1 MRILDRHGRARPHW
15 LLVRLLIVLAIVPA
29 ALTAPAPPVRAAPP
43 PVTFNYTSA
52 ANAPI
57 GIDPQAIAVADL
69 NGDGKQDLVV
79 ANCFSNTVSVLLG
92 KGDGTFTP
100 APGSPIPV
108 GACPDAVALTDLN
121 GDGKQ
126 DLVVANYNDYTVSV
140 FLGNGNGTFTPKAG
154 SPFAAGSTPSDL
166 AVGDVTGDGKKDIVV
181 TNKATNT
188 VSVLAGNGNGGF
200 GAPTAIATGSQPLG
214 VALGDVDGQ
223 HGLDILVAN
232 SGDNT
237 VSVLLNNGNGAFS
250 PAPGSPIT
258 VGNIPQEIAL
268 GKINADNALD
278 FVVTNL
284 SDVTNPSDGSVS
296 VFLGNGN
303 GAFTQAA
310 GSPIVFPN
318 TSPIALA
325 LDDINNDSKLDLVVS
340 DSASFGTYV
349 LTGNGNGTFSTV
361 PGQPTITGGV
371 FPFAVAVADVNGDSK
386 KDILTVNEGDNDIS
400 VSLGNGAGAFT
411 TISSPLSFSRA
422 GGAALGD
429 FNGDGKP
436 DIATASGTG
445 TLFVNLGLGNGTF
458 TTVGPF
464 TVGGYGV
471 PTIATGD
478 VNGDGKQDIV
488 YVAASTPNMVT
499 VLLGDGH
506 GGFTTAP
513 SSPFSAGGSCPASV
527 GLVVADLNGD
537 GKQDLAIPD
546 CNGNVDLYYGNGTG
560 TFTAGTP
567 ITGLTGADAIA
578 AADLRGLGR
587 KDLIV
592 TGFSATNTWVLLN
605 DGHGAFSN
613 APDSPLTGNY
623 PSVTV
628 ADVNHDGKPDLI
640 VPGYHG
646 GALAYQFVGVLLG
659 NGDGTFRA
667 AIGSPHIVS
676 QGGGIAVGD
685 LNNDGNLDIAAVG
698 TSAFGFSG
706 GGNLVDVLL
715 GNGDGSFVTDSGS
728 PFPTGYNPVVPLIA
742 DLNGD
747 GKQDIAVAGGT
758 SAVLLNTSP
767 APPTPRPVPTPRP
780 GPPPAGGPPR
790 PIPTPRPGPSP
801 SGGPPLPIPIPRR

>member
-1 MRILDRHGRARPHW
+1 M
-15 LLVRLLIVLAIVPA
+15 VRLLIVLAIVPA
-29 ALTAPAPPVRAAPP
+29 ALIAPAPPVRAAPP

-100 APGSPIPV
+100 APGSPIAV
-108 GACPDAVALTDLN
+108 GTCPEAVVLTDLN
-121 GDGKQ
+121 GDGKP
-126 DLVVANYNDYTVSV
+126 DLVVSNYNDGTVSL

-154 SPFAAGSTPSDL
+154 SPFAAGSTPNFL

-181 TNKATNT
+181 TNTNANT
-188 VSVLAGNGNGGF
+188 VSVLAGDGNGGF
-200 GAPTAIATGSQPLG
+200 GAPTAIATGSQPFG
-214 VALGDVDGQ
+214 VALGDVDGA

-237 VSVLLNNGNGAFS
+237 VSVLLNNGSGAFS

-258 VGNIPQEIAL
+258 VGNTPQEIAL

-278 FVVTNL
+278 FAVTNL

-296 VFLGNGN
+296 VFLNNNNGT

-318 TSPIALA
+318 TSPVAIA

-349 LTGNGNGTFSTV
+349 LTGNGNGTFSAV

-371 FPFAVAVADVNGDSK
+371 FPIAVAVADVNGDGK
-386 KDILTVNEGDNDIS
+386 KDILTVNGGDNTIS
-400 VSLGNGAGAFT
+400 VSLGNGVGAFT
-411 TISSPLSFSRA
+411 TISPSLPLNLGGS
-422 GGAALGD
+422 GAALGD

-436 DIATASGTG
+436 DIAVSRGQG

-458 TTVGPF
+458 NTVGPF
-464 TVGGYGV
+464 TVGYGV
-471 PTIATGD
+471 STTATGD

-488 YVAASTPNMVT
+488 SVAAGTPNMVT

-513 SSPFSAGGSCPASV
+513 GSPFSAGGSCSGT

-546 CNGNVDLYYGNGTG
+546 CNGNVDLYYGNGNG
-560 TFTAGTP
+560 TFTAGAS

-613 APDSPLTGNY
+613 APGSPLTGNY
-623 PSVTV
+623 LSVTV

-640 VPGYHG
+640 VPGHHG

-667 AIGSPHIVS
+667 AIGSPHIAS
-676 QGGGIAVGD
+676 SGSMLAVGD
-685 LNNDGNLDIAAVG
+685 LNNDGNLDIVAVG
-698 TSAFGFSG
+698 QSLTYGAPVINF
-706 GGNLVDVLL
+706 VDVLL
-715 GNGDGSFVTDSGS
+715 GNGDGTFVTDPGS
-728 PFPTGYNPVVPLIA
+728 PFPTGYNPVIPLIA

-747 GKQDIAVAGGT
+747 GKPDIAVVGLT

-767 APPTPRPVPTPRP
+767 SPPIPKPAPSPRP
-780 GPPPAGGPPR
+780 GPPPSGGPP
-790 PIPTPRPGPSP
+790 PPAPPPRPGPSP
-801 SGGPPLPIPIPRR
+801 SGGSPNPVPVPRR